1 MQERKISYYDAS
13 IYRMQAMLE
22 QSIKIQ
28 VNILAHLTKVDK
40 TVLFETV
47 HKEISDDAQ
56 KMMQLHSELE
66 GDADP
71 NQN

>member
-1 MQERKISYYDAS
+1 MQESKISYYDAS